1 MRPRRSMFGVD
12 LLRPGRRSARA
23 LVCLAFSLL
32 GGCAWLGPE
41 IVRSG
46 RPAYNDAILNTSDAQ
61 LLQNVV
67 RSRYSDSIGFL
78 NVAAVTSNVTVTA
91 SGTLNA
97 GIGPSNNYA
106 GNLVPLAATLGT
118 EQNPTISFVPVS
130 GDHLLRQF
138 AAPVPLERAILLIGS
153 MHEPQLAWRMLVR
166 RINDL
171 RSPDFPEP
179 PAIVTDPRHEEF
191 VTLASH
197 LQRSGSLY
205 WARLAGAQSGFAMVL
220 HGYSPHS
227 TREAKRLL
235 QLAGI
240 RHPEREGDDLVVPVQ
255 AALGAP
261 PPNTLVLQ
269 TRTVLDLVRIAAA
282 AVELPADSPGAMPVS
297 APGPAG
303 NGFRIRASGAEQA
316 GARVATQ
323 YRGRWFWIAD
333 DDLYSKQWFTLM
345 RMVVDSQLPDHSLG
359 GMPTLT
365 IPVAGR

>member
-1 MRPRRSMFGVD
+1 MTRLDTLCVRR
-12 LLRPGRRSARA
+12 RCRRA
-23 LVCLAFSLL
+23 LAGLAVVLL
-32 GGCAWLGPE
+32 NGCAWVGPE

-67 RSRYSDSIGFL
+67 RSRYMDSIGFL

-97 GIGPSNNYA
+97 GLGPSGNYA

-153 MHEPQLAWRMLVR
+153 THEPQLAWRMLVR

-179 PAIVTDPRHEEF
+179 PAVVTDPRHEEF
-191 VTLASH
+191 VALASQ

-227 TREAKRLL
+227 TREAHRLL
-235 QLAGI
+235 HLAGI
-240 RHPEREGDDLVVPVQ
+240 RQPEREGDDLVVPVQ

-269 TRTVLDLVRIAAA
+269 TRTVLDLMRIAAA
-282 AVELPADSPGAMPVS
+282 AVDLPPDSVGAMPVS

-303 NGFRIRASGAEQA
+303 AGLRIRVAGAEPA
-316 GARVATQ
+316 HARVATQ
-323 YRGRWFWIAD
+323 YRGRWYWVAD
-333 DDLYSKQWFTLM
+333 DDLVSKQWFTLM
-345 RMVVDSQLPDHSLG
+345 RLVVDSQLPDHSLG